1 MIKPKS
7 KPKKL
12 INLGNCRKTIHEEKR
27 QVKDCSCTGITLQYI
42 GLIKNK
48 QLELKS
54 FNDKTTYLKLVP
66 RLVGRPDWIIP
77 YPSFII
83 Q

>member
-1 MIKPKS
+1 M
-7 KPKKL
+7 KK
-12 INLGNCRKTIHEEKR
+12 KR
-27 QVKDCSCTGITLQYI
+27 QVKDHSCTGITLQYI

-54 FNDKTTYLKLVP
+54 FNDKTAYLKLVP
-66 RLVGRPDWIIP
+66 RLAGRPGWLGGQVGQGPDWIIP
-77 YPSFII
+77 HPSLS

>member
-12 INLGNCRKTIHEEKR
+12 INLGNCRKTIHKKKK
-27 QVKDCSCTGITLQYI
+27 QVKDRSCTGITLPYI
-42 GLIKNK
+42 GLIKK
-48 QLELKS
+48 QTIGIE
-54 FNDKTTYLKLVP
+54 
-66 RLVGRPDWIIP
+66 
-77 YPSFII
+77 II